1 VAEAEVNIPGYK
13 VERLVAEGGMAA
25 VYLAIQE
32 SLDRRVALKL
42 LKKFDKPE
50 QSKRFIN
57 EGQIIASLNHRNVIT
72 IHDVGITGGQHYIS
86 MEYLEGGDLEAR
98 IREGIT
104 PAAAINLLKTI
115 GDCLD
120 FVHRKGIVHRD
131 IKPANIL
138 FCNDG
143 TPILTDFGIAKQ
155 LEQDTSLTRDGAAM
169 GSPDYLS
176 PEQAECKPLDGRTDI
191 YGLGIVFY
199 EMLTGRKPYQG
210 GSYIETVMAHITDP
224 IPSLPPHLGRYQG
237 LLEQMIA
244 KDPEERFPSAADM
257 IEFINKMGRT
267 TPAEEISAKVVGL
280 VCRLRDS
287 TPADPNLA
295 KTIEIS
301 RDELAT
307 GTSATMQKVTANGFR
322 TLIDNLASRSRDT
335 NQRWLM
341 AGLIL
346 VLLTGSVWMTGQAPE
361 SLATHSPGSEVEQYL
376 LKAKIAMDSDK
387 LAAPAQ
393 DNAYLYYQEVIKLV
407 PDHAGARQ
415 GLLEIANRYGDLAEQ
430 ALDRFEYVNAEHYVH
445 EGLRV
450 QPENP
455 RLLALQQRTNAI
467 KDVSTRL
474 IKGVK
479 SLFK

>member
-1 VAEAEVNIPGYK
+1 MDIPGYK
-13 VERLVAEGGMAA
+13 IERLVAEGGMAA

-32 SLDRRVALKL
+32 SLDRCVALKL

-57 EGQIIASLNHRNVIT
+57 EGRIIASLNHRNVIT
-72 IHDVGITGGQHYIS
+72 IHDVGIIRGQHYIS
-86 MEYLEGGDLEAR
+86 MEYLEGGDLETR

-104 PAAAINLLKTI
+104 PSAAINLLKTI

-120 FVHRKGIVHRD
+120 FVHRRDIVHRD

-155 LEQDTSLTRDGAAM
+155 LEQDTRLTRDGTAM
-169 GSPDYLS
+169 GSPYDLS

-224 IPSLPPHLGRYQG
+224 IPSLPPHMERYQE
-237 LLEQMIA
+237 LLERMIA
-244 KDPEERFPSAADM
+244 KDPEDRFVSAADM
-257 IEFINKMGRT
+257 IAFINKIGRT
-267 TPAEEISAKVVGL
+267 TPVEAISAKVVSL
-280 VCRLRDS
+280 VHSLRDS
-287 TPADPNLA
+287 TPTGPNLA
-295 KTIEIS
+295 QTVEIT
-301 RDELAT
+301 RDDLAAAP
-307 GTSATMQKVTANGFR
+307 SVAMQKVAGNGLR
-322 TLIDNLASRSRDT
+322 GLIDNLASSSRDA
-335 NQRWLM
+335 NQRRLM
-341 AGLIL
+341 AGLTL
-346 VLLTGSVWMTGQAPE
+346 VLVAGLVWMLGRAPE
-361 SLATHSPGSEVEQYL
+361 SLATHNSESEVEQYL
-376 LKAKIAMDSDK
+376 FKAKLAMDSDK
-387 LAAPAQ
+387 LSAPAQ

-407 PDHAGARQ
+407 PDHEGARQ

-430 ALDRFEYVNAEHYVH
+430 ALDRYEYVNAKHYVR

-450 QPENP
+450 QPENA
-455 RLLALQQRTNAI
+455 RLVALQQRTNAI

-479 SLFK
+479 SLFE

>member
-1 VAEAEVNIPGYK
+1 VDIPGYK
-13 VERLVAEGGMAA
+13 IERLVAEGGMAA

-42 LKKFDKPE
+42 LKKLDKPE

-57 EGQIIASLNHRNVIT
+57 EGRIIASLNHRNVIT
-72 IHDVGITGGQHYIS
+72 IHDVGVIRGQHYIS

-104 PAAAINLLKTI
+104 PAAAINLLRTI

-155 LEQDTSLTRDGAAM
+155 LEQDTKLTRDGAAM

-224 IPSLPPHLGRYQG
+224 IPSLPPHMERYQE
-237 LLEQMIA
+237 LLERMIA
-244 KDPEERFPSAADM
+244 KDPEDRFVSAADM
-257 IEFINKMGRT
+257 IAFINKIGCT
-267 TPAEEISAKVVGL
+267 TPVEAISAKVVSL
-280 VCRLRDS
+280 VRSLHDS
-287 TPADPNLA
+287 TPAAPNLA
-295 KTIEIS
+295 KTVQIT
-301 RDELAT
+301 RDDLVA
-307 GTSATMQKVTANGFR
+307 GPSAAMQKVTGKGFR
-322 TLIDNLASRSRDT
+322 ALIENLASRSRDT

-346 VLLTGSVWMTGQAPE
+346 VLVTGSVWMSGRAPQ
-361 SLATHSPGSEVEQYL
+361 SLTTHSPESEVEQYL

-387 LAAPAQ
+387 LAAPAR

-407 PDHAGARQ
+407 PDHEEARQ

-430 ALDRFEYVNAEHYVH
+430 ALDRFEYVNAKHYVH

-450 QPENP
+450 QPENL

-467 KDVSTRL
+467 KDVPTRL
-474 IKGVK
+474 IKGIK
-479 SLFK
+479 SLFE